1 MSTHRCNNKSPA
13 MIATA
18 LILAFLLVTTLLA
31 TGTGWSNVLSSDRND
46 LVFAGRNQDYGAY
59 RIRREHHRTMVLA
72 MLIAFGIAGGA
83 VGIPLLFRG
92 EPIALPSAIVVEI
105 DSKVIEIFD
114 LPTKTKTPD
123 PVPQPPAPKP
133 SGPAIGAGTIVAVD
147 SMPPA
152 LVDTTATDPG
162 PSTGGT
168 PGGGPGPDPGPAG
181 GGGSANGG
189 GMNTVMNGWELELM
203 PEYPGGEPAL
213 YRYLNREVKYPEI
226 DIIGRREG
234 RVMVG
239 FIIRSDGSVTD
250 VQVLKG
256 VSPTID
262 AEALRVVRKM
272 IKWKPGKFNQREV
285 DVRYNLPIVFKLKN

>member
-1 MSTHRCNNKSPA
+1 

-59 RIRREHHRTMVLA
+59 RIRREHHRTMIFAV
-72 MLIAFGIAGGA
+72 LIAFGIAGGA
-83 VGIPLLFRG
+83 LGIPLLFRG
-92 EPIALPSAIVVEI
+92 EPITLPPVIVVDI
-105 DSKVIEIFD
+105 DDKVLGIFD
-114 LPTKTKTPD
+114 PPVKTQAPD
-123 PVPQPPAPKP
+123 PLPQPPAPKP
-133 SGPAIGAGTIVAVD
+133 SGPVIGAGPIVAVD
-147 SMPPA
+147 SMPTTV
-152 LVDTTATDPG
+152 LDTVATDPG
-162 PSTGGT
+162 PSPGGN
-168 PGGGPGPDPGPAG
+168 PGGGPGPDPGPVG
-181 GGGSANGG
+181 GGGSPTGTG
-189 GMNTVMNGWELELM
+189 TSIVKNGWELEEM
-203 PEYPGGEPAL
+203 PEYPGGESAL
-213 YRYLNREVKYPEI
+213 HRYLNREVKYPEI
-226 DIIGRREG
+226 DIIGRQEG
-234 RVMVG
+234 RVTVG